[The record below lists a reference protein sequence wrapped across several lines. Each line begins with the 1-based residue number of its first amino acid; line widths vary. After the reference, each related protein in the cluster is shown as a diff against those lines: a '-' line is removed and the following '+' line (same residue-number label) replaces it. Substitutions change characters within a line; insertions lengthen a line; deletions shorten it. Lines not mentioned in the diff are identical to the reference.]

1 MLKIGHVVVRPGRRH
16 GDDPVEIPVPEELET
31 VPGIPMNSKDVD
43 FYSREYPLQRQQ
55 VEHAADT
62 EWAPTVGT
70 EAMQQYHHEHQA
82 VMEQYYPLMNRSGDV
97 PPTGTPTGEDVTE
110 LIRTKAREMGY
121 LEVGFTAH
129 DPRYIYQDRKSH
141 VKFGNAICL
150 ALEQDFEETQSAPS
164 MAAEHG
170 HYGTY
175 EIQAPMGLEMAE
187 YIRSLGYGAQV
198 HGPSNHSAATIPMF
212 VAAGLGQLGA
222 NGQLLTPHAGARC
235 RLQIITTDAPVTYDS
250 PVDYGFHAFCQV
262 CQVCVNRCPGRALM
276 REKIWWRGVEKNK
289 LIYKRCRPVMSRYE
303 GCAICMKVCPINKYG
318 AKNVMEHYAQ
328 TGQVLGKGIHD
339 LEGYTLHDESTG
351 RYATGYFGPGELP
364 TFNASFFKIP
374 QGTRENAALDDLIEY
389 LETRRGDEL
398 TRPEDEKALF
408 NFRDRLRT
416 IISGEAITDSTM
428 F

>member
-1 MLKIGHVVVRPGRRH
+1 MLKTGHVVVRPGRRF

-31 VPGIPMNSKDVD
+31 VPGIPMVSKDVD

-70 EAMQQYHHEHQA
+70 EAMQAYKVEHDN
-82 VMEQYYPLMNRSGDV
+82 VMEQFYPLMNRTGELE
-97 PPTGTPTGEDVTE
+97 PTSAPTGEDVTG
-110 LIRTKAREMGY
+110 LIRRKAREMGY
-121 LEVGFTAH
+121 LEVGFTSH
-129 DPRYIYQDRKSH
+129 DLRYVYQDRRPYA
-141 VKFGNAICL
+141 KFPNAVCL
-150 ALEQDFEETQSAPS
+150 ALEQDYEETQSAPS

-175 EIQAPMGLEMAE
+175 EVQAPMGLELSD
-187 YIRSLGYGAQV
+187 YIRSLGYHAQV

-235 RLQIITTDAPVTYDS
+235 RLQIITTDAPVTFDA
-250 PVDYGFHAFCQV
+250 PVDYGFHAYCQV

-289 LIYKRCRPVMSRYE
+289 LVYKRCRPVMSRYE

-318 AKNVMEHYAQ
+318 AKAVMEHYIQ
-328 TGQVLGKGIHD
+328 TGLVLGKGTHD
-339 LEGYTLHDESTG
+339 LEGYTLNEESTG
-351 RYATGYFGPGELP
+351 GYATGYFGPGELP
-364 TFNASFFKIP
+364 TFNAEFFKIP
-374 QGTRENAALDDLIEY
+374 TGTREAAALDEFIGYIKENKDL
-389 LETRRGDEL
+389 LD
-398 TRPEDEKALF
+398 RPENDQALF
-408 NFRDRLRT
+408 DFRDRMRE
-416 IISGEAITDSTM
+416 IIAGDSVSDRTM

>member
-1 MLKIGHVVVRPGRRH
+1 MLKTGHVVVRPGRRH
-16 GDDPVEIPVPEELET
+16 GDDPVQIPVPEELET
-31 VPGIPMNSKDVD
+31 VPGIPMVRKDID

-62 EWAPTVGT
+62 EWAPDVGT
-70 EAMQQYHHEHQA
+70 EAMKAYKVEHDT
-82 VMEQYYPLMNRSGDV
+82 VMEEFYPLMNRTGELE
-97 PPTGTPTGEDVTE
+97 PTGVPIGEDVTE
-110 LIRTKAREMGY
+110 LVRQRAREMGY
-121 LEVGFTAH
+121 LEVGFTSH
-129 DPRYIYQDRKSH
+129 DLRYVYEDRRAH
-141 VKFGNAICL
+141 VKYPNAVCL

-175 EIQAPMGLEMAE
+175 ETQAPMGLELCD
-187 YIRSLGYGAQV
+187 YIRSLGYHAQV

-235 RLQIITTDAPVTYDS
+235 RLQIITTDAPVTFDE

-289 LIYKRCRPVMSRYE
+289 LVYKRCRPIMSRYE

-318 AKNVMEHYAQ
+318 AKAVMEHYIQ
-328 TGQVLGKGIHD
+328 TGLVLGKGTHD
-339 LEGYTLHDESTG
+339 LEGYTLNEESTG
-351 RYATGYFGPGELP
+351 SYATGYFGPGELP
-364 TFNASFFKIP
+364 TFNAEFFKIP
-374 QGTRENAALDDLIEY
+374 TGTREAAALDGFIDYIKENKDL
-389 LETRRGDEL
+389 LD
-398 TRPEDEKALF
+398 RPQDDQALF
-408 NFRDRLRT
+408 DFRDRMRE
-416 IISGEAITDSTM
+416 IVWGIDVSDSTM

>member
-1 MLKIGHVVVRPGRRH
+1 MLKVGHVVVRPGRKA
-16 GDDPVEIPVPEELET
+16 GEGPVEIPVPEELET
-31 VPGIPMNSKDVD
+31 VPGIPMVSKDID

-55 VEHAADT
+55 VEHAADV

-70 EAMQQYHHEHQA
+70 EAMKAYKVQHDA
-82 VMEQYYPLMNRSGDV
+82 VMDEFYPLMNRTGDLE
-97 PPTGTPTGEDVTE
+97 PTGMASGADVTD
-110 LIRTKAREMGY
+110 LIRDQARSMGF
-121 LEVGFTAH
+121 LDVGFTSH
-129 DPRYIYQDRKSH
+129 DMRFVFQDRKEH
-141 VKFGNAICL
+141 VKYPNAVCL
-150 ALEQDFEETQSAPS
+150 ALEQDFEETQTAPS

-175 EIQAPMGLEMAE
+175 ETQAPMGLRMVD
-187 YIRSLGYGAQV
+187 YILSLGYHAQL

-212 VAAGLGQLGA
+212 VAAGMGQLGA

-235 RLQIITTDAPVTYDS
+235 RLQIITTDAPVSFDA

-289 LIYKRCRPVMSRYE
+289 LVYKRCRPVMSRYE

-318 AKNVMEHYAQ
+318 GKAVMEHYVQ
-328 TGQVLGKGIHD
+328 TGQVLGKGTHD

-351 RYATGYFGPGELP
+351 KYATGYFGPGELP
-364 TFNASFFKIP
+364 TFDASFFKIP
-374 QGTRENAALDDLIEY
+374 TGTREAATLDEFIDY
-389 LETRRGDEL
+389 LKEHKGEL
-398 TRPEDEKALF
+398 EGADSEKALF
-408 NFRDRLRT
+408 DFRDRMRE
-416 IISGEAITDSTM
+416 IVAGESVSDSTM